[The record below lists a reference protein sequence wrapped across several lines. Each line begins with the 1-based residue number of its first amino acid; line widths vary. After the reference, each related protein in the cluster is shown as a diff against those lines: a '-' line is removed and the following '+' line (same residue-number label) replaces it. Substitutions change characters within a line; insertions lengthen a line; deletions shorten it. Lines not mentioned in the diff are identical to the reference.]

1 MKLKFDN
8 ENKAKCMEIFRAIA
22 SKDKQKSMEAQEAL
36 AALVGPVV
44 DQVLNQAATS
54 NAIYKKISYT
64 MGGEVPSIPIDTWFG
79 NTEGALLVWSEN
91 TSGGLASQLVHGA
104 DEYRFT
110 THTFT
115 SAVSFLKKYVENGRL
130 DVLSKGIERLAEEV
144 LLKTE
149 YAKWYVLLAALAGA
163 SAADGLT
170 HIIQANIAGTLTISD
185 LNRLMTTAK
194 RIRKSWAGG
203 TPMSKPGRGVTDLF
217 VSPEI
222 IEDIRAMSYNPMNST
237 VGKTTATPGS
247 GTDNP
252 GLALPDSMRLDAWNS
267 GGDASFLGVR
277 FHELLEFGVA
287 QQYSQLFDQVYSGT
301 PTFAQA
307 TQEFVLGV
315 DSSVDSAI
323 LVEATDADYST
334 AFVAEADDQFS
345 FKRSGKVGWYGGITQ
360 GAMVADTKALT
371 AIIV

>member
-8 ENKAKCMEIFRAIA
+8 ENKAKCMEIFNAIA

-170 HIIQANIAGTLTISD
+170 HIISSSIAGTLTISD
-185 LNRLMTTAK
+185 LNRLMTAAK

-222 IEDIRAMSYNPMNST
+222 IEDIRAMSYNPMN
-237 VGKTTATPGS
+237 TTAVPDTAESTALG
-247 GTDNP
+247 
-252 GLALPDSMRLDAWNS
+252 LPDSMRLDAWNA
-267 GGDASFLGVR
+267 GGNASFLGVR

-301 PTFAQA
+301 PTFAQNS
-307 TQEFVLGV
+307 QEFVLGV

-323 LVEATDADYST
+323 LVEATDADYGT